1 MSTRYEKH
9 AKHVIKGFKE
19 VIDEDAKKVLT
30 DEDFDQLAILIN
42 SAITNSVLS
51 AVEKVAD
58 DLEKSVR
65 KIRRGAEHYDES

>member
-9 AKHVIKGFKE
+9 AKQVVKGFKE
-19 VIDEDAKKVLT
+19 VIDDEARKMLT
-30 DEDFDQLAILIN
+30 DENFEQLTILIN

-51 AVEKVAD
+51 AVERVAD

-65 KIRRGAEHYDES
+65 KIRRGAEHYDD

>member
-9 AKHVIKGFKE
+9 AKQVVKGFKE
-19 VIDEDAKKVLT
+19 VIDDEAKKAIT
-30 DEDFDQLAILIN
+30 DENFEQLAMLIN
-42 SAITNSVLS
+42 SAITNSVRS

-65 KIRRGAEHYDES
+65 KIRRGAEHYDE

>member
-1 MSTRYEKH
+1 MSTRYEKN
-9 AKHVIKGFKE
+9 AKQVVKGFKE
-19 VIDEDAKKVLT
+19 VIDDEARKMLT
-30 DEDFDQLAILIN
+30 DENFEQLTILIN

-65 KIRRGAEHYDES
+65 KIRRGAEHYDD

>member
-9 AKHVIKGFKE
+9 AKQVVKGFKE
-19 VIDEDAKKVLT
+19 VIDDEAKKTLS
-30 DEDFDQLAILIN
+30 DDDFDQLAILIN

-65 KIRRGAEHYDES
+65 KIRRGAEHYDE

>member
-9 AKHVIKGFKE
+9 AKQVVKGFKE
-19 VIDEDAKKVLT
+19 VIDDEAKKAIT
-30 DEDFDQLAILIN
+30 DENFEQLAMLIN

-51 AVEKVAD
+51 AVERVAD

-65 KIRRGAEHYDES
+65 KIRRGAEHYDE